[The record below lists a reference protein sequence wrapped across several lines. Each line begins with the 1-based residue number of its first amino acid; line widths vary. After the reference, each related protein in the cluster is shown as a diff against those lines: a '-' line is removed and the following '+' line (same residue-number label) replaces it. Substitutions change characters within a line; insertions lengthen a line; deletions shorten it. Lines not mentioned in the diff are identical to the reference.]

1 MMQLK
6 TILFSDYAK
15 YTSFKEYMIWDEYG
29 LVENPLPTFAIER
42 IQEKCIS
49 LLCRNYGH
57 FNVWVMLEDN
67 SGDYPRF
74 HFPEFEGDLMTFF
87 PELIQTLSI
96 TLKMLGMNVPEIDI
110 TTEKYD
116 RVEDILSN
124 QSSSQDATSTSD
136 MLNKNISS
144 QDNTTDSTQTTSGTV
159 NDSGSSETDIAF
171 EREIINTS
179 EIDETG
185 NRNVNLSHQMPE
197 QAINGTGNFPVD
209 SQGSPI
215 LSASYIQG
223 AGESFS
229 TINPMV
235 STETSN
241 QKDNENKTITTND
254 LTQTTE
260 GLTDTFNKSKISGES
275 ETSGTAS
282 TVDNIQN
289 VVEGTGKNTISET
302 RTTEKTNP
310 QYAQEISKFLD
321 NVQTINAFNEFIN
334 KFHWLCGIL

>member
-1 MMQLK
+1 MTKLK
-6 TILFSDYAK
+6 TILFSDYVK
-15 YTSFKEYMIWDEYG
+15 YSPLLDYMIWDDFD
-29 LVENPLPTFAIER
+29 LVENPLPTFAIKR
-42 IQEKCIS
+42 IQDKCIS

-110 TTEKYD
+110 TTEKFD
-116 RVEDILSN
+116 RVEDISSN
-124 QSSSQDATSTSD
+124 QSSTQDATSSSD
-136 MLNKNISS
+136 MVNKNISN
-144 QDNTTDSTQTTSGTV
+144 QDTTTDSTQTTSGTV
-159 NDSGSSETDIAF
+159 KDSGTSETDIKF
-171 EREIINTS
+171 ERDIINTS

-197 QAINGTGNFPVD
+197 QAISGTGNFPVD
-209 SQGSPI
+209 NQGTPQ
-215 LSASYIQG
+215 LSTSYIQG

-229 TINPMV
+229 TINPMI
-235 STETSN
+235 STETSH
-241 QKDNENKTITTND
+241 QKDMENKTTTTND
-254 LTQTTE
+254 LTQASN
-260 GLTDTFNKSKISGES
+260 GLTDTFNKSKVLGES
-275 ETSGTAS
+275 ETTGSAS
-282 TVDNIQN
+282 TIDNIQN
-289 VVEGTGKNTISET
+289 VVEGTGKNTISEI